1 MPTTTPRPYEPLRK
15 MRVIWHGLRLAMRD
29 KAVAYKVVLAAV
41 LLAIAFAQ
49 RAWLDFGLVLVT
61 TALVLSAELLN
72 TALEELCDYV
82 QPERAPQI
90 GATKDIAAAAV
101 SICMG
106 AWVIVMLIEGWR
118 LLLARA

>member
-1 MPTTTPRPYEPLRK
+1 MRK
-15 MRVIWHGLRLAMRD
+15 MRVICHGLRLAMRD
-29 KAVAYKVVLAAV
+29 KAVAYKVVLAAG
-41 LLAIAFAQ
+41 LLTIAFAQ

>member
-49 RAWLDFGLVLVT
+49 RAWLDFALVLVT